1 MAAPAAKPLIPIEIH
16 NAAELMGN
24 VRKQPTMTDTS
35 TPIVNGLSI
44 VARLITSPSDITHS
58 LIGAQQYMA
67 NKPAT
72 TTDVSGVMMISTG
85 VRFDTNDPASTPT
98 IEAR

>member
-1 MAAPAAKPLIPIEIH
+1 MAAPAAKPLMPIEIH
-16 NAAELMGN
+16 NAAELIGS
-24 VRKQPTMTDTS
+24 VKKQPTMTDTS
-35 TPIVNGLSI
+35 TPITKGLSI

-72 TTDVSGVMMISTG
+72 TTEHSGVMMMSTG
-85 VRFDTNDPASTPT
+85 VRFDTNEPASTPT
-98 IEAR
+98 TEAR